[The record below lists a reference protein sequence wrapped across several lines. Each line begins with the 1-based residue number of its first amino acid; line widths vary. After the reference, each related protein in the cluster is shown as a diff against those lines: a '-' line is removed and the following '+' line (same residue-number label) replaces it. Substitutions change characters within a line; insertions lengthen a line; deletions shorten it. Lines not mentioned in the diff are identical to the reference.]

1 MENSHTLKINFAY
14 DLHLNWRDNY
24 DTARRQQ
31 RAATRYSQAITVT
44 LFLQKQLASALWKR
58 TAL

>member
-44 LFLQKQLASALWKR
+44 LFL
-58 TAL
+58 